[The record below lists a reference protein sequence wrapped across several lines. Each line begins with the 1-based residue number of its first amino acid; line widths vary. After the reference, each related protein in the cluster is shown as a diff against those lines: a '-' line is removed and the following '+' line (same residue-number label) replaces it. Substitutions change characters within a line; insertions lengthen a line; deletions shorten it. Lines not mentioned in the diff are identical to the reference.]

1 MMTDVMSSV
10 LWLSMGYLSIGYLV
24 LLFRFVFCFFFFF
37 NDSLKNFLKKVE
49 EILLSPVHR
58 RPELLS

>member
-10 LWLSMGYLSIGYLV
+10 LWLSIGYLSIGYLV
-24 LLFRFVFCFFFFF
+24 LLFRFVFCFLM
-37 NDSLKNFLKKVE
+37 DSLKNFLKGVE
-49 EILLSPVHR
+49 GILLSPVHR